1 MNKFV
6 KVDDNKLKTLEGGLA
21 ISSVIAAITSLV
33 PAGISLISSIIGTVK
48 ATTAPKGEI
57 KTKDQTYK
65 WDNSETTTYNVG
77 FSYCI

>member
-6 KVDDNKLKTLEGGLA
+6 KVDDDKLKTLEGGFA

-48 ATTAPKGEI
+48 
-57 KTKDQTYK
+57 DQTYK